1 MATVWS
7 SGDASMSL
15 LVVATPIGN
24 LGDLSPRAADALGRA
39 DAIACEDTRRV
50 RRLLGHAGI
59 PAPELIVVNDHTEAG
74 SIRRITEL
82 LGAGATVVLTSDAGT
97 PLVSDPGL
105 LVVRAAIDAGVG
117 VEVIPG
123 PTAAIAG
130 LVLSGFATDR
140 FCVEGFLP
148 RKGAARTER
157 LRQVAGEERTVVLYE
172 APHRLVR
179 TIGDLLSVCG
189 ADRRVA
195 LARELTKLHEEVW
208 RGTLGAAKHLLEKEP
223 PRGEYVVVLEGAPRR
238 EVSDDV
244 VVDAVTALIGEGMSR
259 RDAVAAASEA
269 LGVASNRVY
278 RLALGEG

>member
-1 MATVWS
+1 
-7 SGDASMSL
+7 MSL